1 MKRENNHIS
10 KKHSTKNM
18 MSMTKRKI
26 LDLKTAKELKE
37 NALIGET
44 FEELNQ

>member
-1 MKRENNHIS
+1 
-10 KKHSTKNM
+10 
-18 MSMTKRKI
+18 MTKRKI

-44 FEELNQ
+44 FEELILPLAKIPFKAVSH